1 MYSRKHF
8 LRRLMSI
15 EAHSLSENIHLEIK
29 KSRRICN
36 PENYLKAGNM
46 ITTNLLLFGRVR
58 IGRGHNK
65 FPKISRRYGLVYC
78 TRTYILTMIDEM
90 VRRGYI
96 DQRLG
101 YGNKLDKGNK
111 TLLIPTNKLIQE
123 FNTITLGEVL
133 LKEEIELRDKKLASQ
148 KRGKSIDYSDNE
160 FTLKI
165 RDEVKFINE
174 AIKSVDI
181 SLIEESKIL
190 AKNFPISLFNGS
202 DIQKDLYLSQPPFL
216 NSSSNSQY
224 YHSSPL
230 EPGQSLPNFEI
241 RNVFNGFR
249 RIFTGG
255 DFAFGGRYHD
265 VGCFSYQS
273 MNKGIRANILID
285 GEPTVEL
292 DFSNMFL
299 MMLYHTEGIDYQS
312 DGYEIDGYERDDVK
326 LAVNIVFNTKNKQGA
341 VGALRNNGISDGGKL
356 IDLIK
361 MKHSRLEKYFYSEIA
376 NELMRKE
383 SDIATEIITIGI
395 SEGIIS
401 LPLHDSFIVQK
412 KNENKMEEIM
422 CDVYSRTFNYGP
434 RIKTN

>member
-1 MYSRKHF
+1 
-8 LRRLMSI
+8 
-15 EAHSLSENIHLEIK
+15 
-29 KSRRICN
+29 
-36 PENYLKAGNM
+36 
-46 ITTNLLLFGRVR
+46 
-58 IGRGHNK
+58 
-65 FPKISRRYGLVYC
+65 
-78 TRTYILTMIDEM
+78 MIDEM
-90 VRRGYI
+90 VQRGYI

-255 DFAFGGRYHD
+255 NFAFGGRYYD

-312 DGYEIDGYERDDVK
+312 DGYEIDGYERNDVK
-326 LAVNIVFNTKNKQGA
+326 LAVNILFNTKNKQGA

-361 MKHSRLEKYFYSEIA
+361 KKHSKLQKYFYSEIA